1 MRSHIYEAFAAIFLY
16 RHHLVE
22 AANSFMLY
30 FISFC
35 KHTILF
41 GATLIFS
48 KGQVF
53 FNNFC
58 LWHLLLVCSVVL
70 FNTFDSSMD
79 GVWYATL
86 TLSSLSL
93 VYYFWWWVSL
103 CESWLD
109 QISWHESHL
118 WAVCVYV
125 CINDGGA
132 ARVPKWFITFWF
144 AFIYSS
150 CDLNIWSD
158 SHIQTSWAD
167 LARSATSLAFRQ
179 SRLERNPHLRAE
191 RHSHTASN

>member
-1 MRSHIYEAFAAIFLY
+1 MCSHIYEAFAAIFLY

-53 FNNFC
+53 FNNCC

-118 WAVCVYV
+118 WAVCVFTSV
-125 CINDGGA
+125 QMTEEL
-132 ARVPKWFITFWF
+132 PEFQ
-144 AFIYSS
+144 
-150 CDLNIWSD
+150 SD
-158 SHIQTSWAD
+158 SSLSDLHLFTAAVTCTSG
-167 LARSATSLAFRQ
+167 LTHTFRHREQ
-179 SRLERNPHLRAE
+179 IWHDPPPH
-191 RHSHTASN
+191 